1 MLANK
6 QQESFDDRLR
16 ADSVGLTLGPHKVRF
31 ELADPTHQVIT
42 GKTIDKVTNY
52 GGSTLIP
59 PRTLPQGEQMA
70 IPRRYRIH
78 VRGDAEEDLAAD
90 GTRSRCNVRPGP
102 GTLKNLLTS

>member
-1 MLANK
+1 MIEALL
-6 QQESFDDRLR
+6 FRLR

-59 PRTLPQGEQMA
+59 PRTRTTLFA
-70 IPRRYRIH
+70 PRRWR
-78 VRGDAEEDLAAD
+78 
-90 GTRSRCNVRPGP
+90 TSFRSRIYWP
-102 GTLKNLLTS
+102 